1 MCYPGQNFDMSVPV
15 PEGPA
20 LDDGG
25 LLDLAGR
32 FHDQHEADRGFSFP
46 NQQPL
51 LRGVRL
57 VATGSTPEARRPGAH
72 RHRRSTPRQAR
83 TGSRPVYFGAD
94 FVDSPVY
101 DGAALGPG
109 ATVDGPALIEE
120 PFTVVVLAPGN
131 VARLDRHG
139 NYDISV

>member
-1 MCYPGQNFDMSVPV
+1 MSVPV

-20 LDDGG
+20 LDDSG

-32 FHDQHEADRGFSFP
+32 FHDQHKDDRGFSFP

-51 LRGVRL
+51 LRGARL
-57 VATGSTPEARRPGAH
+57 VATGTTPKPDSLARTGTVTDA
-72 RHRRSTPRQAR
+72 SQVR
-83 TGSRPVYFGAD
+83 TGSRPVYFGAG
-94 FVDSPVY
+94 FVDAPVY
-101 DGAALGPG
+101 DGGALGPG
-109 ATVDGPALIEE
+109 ATVAGPALIEE

-139 NYDISV
+139 NYDITI

>member
-1 MCYPGQNFDMSVPV
+1 MSVPV

-20 LDDGG
+20 LGDSG

-32 FHDQHEADRGFSFP
+32 FHDQHASDRGFSFP

-57 VATGSTPEARRPGAH
+57 IASGSTPKPDAL
-72 RHRRSTPRQAR
+72 AR
-83 TGSRPVYFGAD
+83 TGAIVDASAARKHNRAVYFGTD
-94 FVDSPVY
+94 FIDSPVY
-101 DGAALGPG
+101 DGNALGPG
-109 ATVDGPALIEE
+109 ATIEGPAIIEE
-120 PFTVVVLAPGN
+120 LFTVVVLAPGN

-139 NYDISV
+139 NYDISL